1 MNAPKFQ
8 RKRILARKC
17 PPYIYDNRTA
27 VELNL
32 QSIDADLNI
41 WYDFPISQAKTDYC
55 KVCNLK
61 LLSMLE
67 NIGIILTPFAT
78 EKPL

>member
-17 PPYIYDNRTA
+17 PPYIYDNRSA

-32 QSIDADLNI
+32 QSMDADLNI
-41 WYDFPISQAKTDYC
+41 WYDFPISQTKSDYC
-55 KVCNLK
+55 KVYNLK
-61 LLSMLE
+61 SIPIE
-67 NIGIILTPFAT
+67 RQIL
-78 EKPL
+78 KHS